1 MESRILE
8 LFKANRMALLNYK
21 QVSAKLAYEG
31 DRNDIIAALANLAKE
46 DRLGEHE
53 RGKYFFLQKQL
64 ELEGRLEITS
74 KGTGYVIT
82 DDEDAEDIFIEPY
95 DLNKAFHGDRVLVKV
110 RSKGKG
116 RKLEGK
122 VISILQRSQKQFVGT
137 FEMFRAVA
145 FVVPDDKKM
154 YTDIFIPA
162 KEINGATHGQKV
174 IVEISEWPDE
184 TKNPFGKIIQILG
197 MPGENNAE
205 MHAIVTE
212 FGFPISFPPEVL
224 LETDAIST
232 TISEEEIAKRNDLR
246 EEPTFTI
253 DPHDAKDFDD
263 AISIQQLSEN
273 RYKVGVHIA
282 DVSHYIPLNSALD
295 LEAFNRGTSV
305 YLVDR
310 TIPMLPE
317 KLSNMVCSLRPNE
330 EKLCFTILFE
340 LNEKGEVL
348 DEWIGKSV
356 INSNHRFAYEEAQE
370 ILEGKEGPFQDELLT
385 LNSIAKNLRDE
396 RFRKGAI
403 SFETEE
409 VKFRLDAEGKPLE
422 VYKKERKDAHKLVE
436 EFMLLA
442 NRRVAEWVNRDK
454 KSSRKGSGEKAEK
467 VFVYRVHDTPGT
479 DKLMEFNQFIARF
492 GYKMK
497 YNSDREIS
505 SAFNKLLDEVE
516 GKPEQ
521 NILQSMAIR
530 TMAKALYTTHNKGH
544 YGLAFDF
551 YSHFTSPIRRYPDLM
566 VHRLLD
572 RYLQGKA
579 LPKGLDPNI
588 IEQQCKHASIRE
600 SKAAEAERAS
610 VKYKQAEYLQQYIG
624 KTFDGIISGVTD
636 WGIFVEIIEN
646 KCEGMIRLNALYD
659 DFYEYDEKA
668 KAVVGK
674 RFRKRYSMGDP
685 VKVLVKKADP
695 LKRTIDFNIVSNKKR
710 F

>member
-174 IVEISEWPDE
+174 IVEISDWPDE

-340 LNEKGEVL
+340 LNENGEVL

-370 ILEGKEGPFQDELLT
+370 ILEGKEGPFQDELLA

-636 WGIFVEIIEN
+636 WGIYVEIIEN